1 MGASSRRGS
10 TEEAPGSP
18 PKNKDPPA
26 SSSASASTSSVVTPA
41 GTKTKSLLDYS
52 VYMTSLVPLPGAG
65 PVTASSPLRSPQNS
79 PEATK
84 KVAGAPQSA
93 AVRTCSSDLVPLLI
107 WHLL

>member
-18 PKNKDPPA
+18 PKNKDPLA
-26 SSSASASTSSVVTPA
+26 ASASASASAAMQA

-52 VYMTSLVPLPGAG
+52 VYMTSLVPPPGAG
-65 PVTASSPLRSPQNS
+65 PVTASSPLLSPQNS

-84 KVAGAPQSA
+84 KVAGAAQSA
-93 AVRTCSSDLVPLLI
+93 AVRTGSSDLVPPLI
-107 WHLL
+107 WYLL